1 MAERRLRIGV
11 LFGGRSGEHEVS
23 LQSARAVMAALEEAG
38 HDVVPI
44 GVTRQGRWLVSGD
57 PLHAL
62 SSGDAAG
69 ERSVTMLPEPGRSGL
84 VPVVSGQLS
93 LASADEPLTTDHRP
107 LTTAS
112 VGSLDVLFPVLH
124 GTFGEDG
131 TVQGLFELAAVPYAG
146 AGVLGSALGMDKV
159 VQKTLWRGMGLPVVD
174 FVSLKRRDLET
185 DLGGVISRIEVA
197 IGYPCFTKPANLG
210 SSVGVSK
217 TRNRAELEAGLH
229 IAARYDA
236 KILVERGVDARE
248 LECGVLGNDEPIA
261 SVVGEILPGAD
272 FYDYRAKYL
281 DTGSQALIPADIS
294 PDLADEVRRMAVAA
308 FKAVDAAGLARV
320 DFFLERGTD
329 RLYVN
334 EINTMPGF
342 TEISM
347 YPKLWQA
354 SGLSFSELVTRVA
367 ELGIERYTER
377 ARNET
382 TFRSE

>member
-1 MAERRLRIGV
+1 MAERRLRVGV

-44 GVTRQGRWLVSGD
+44 GVTRQGRWLVAGD

-62 SSGDAAG
+62 SSGDSAG
-69 ERSVTMLPEPGRSGL
+69 ERSVTMLPEPGRTGL
-84 VPVVSGQLS
+84 VP
-93 LASADEPLTTDHRP
+93 LAEREDDLEPLAGPPPIGT
-107 LTTAS
+107 
-112 VGSLDVLFPVLH
+112 LDVLFPVLH

-131 TVQGLFELAAVPYAG
+131 TVQGLFELAAVPYVG

-159 VQKTLWRGMGLPVVD
+159 VQKTLWRGLGLPVVD
-174 FVSLKRRDLET
+174 FVSLRRRDLSD
-185 DLGGVISRIEVA
+185 DLDGALDRLELS

-217 TRNRAELEAGLH
+217 ARNRAELEAGLLE
-229 IAARYDA
+229 AARYDA
-236 KILVERGVDARE
+236 KLLVERGIDARE
-248 LECGVLGNDEPIA
+248 LECGVLGNDEPLA

-281 DTGSQALIPADIS
+281 DSGSEALIPADIS
-294 PDLADEVRRMAVAA
+294 PDLADDVRRMAVAA

-320 DFFLERGTD
+320 DFFLERGSN
-329 RLYVN
+329 RLYLN

-347 YPKLWQA
+347 YPKLWHA
-354 SGLSFSELVTRVA
+354 SGLSFAELVTRVA
-367 ELGIERYTER
+367 ELGIERFAER

>member
-44 GVTRQGRWLVSGD
+44 GVTRQGRWLVAGD

-62 SSGDAAG
+62 SSGDPTG
-69 ERSVTMLPEPGRSGL
+69 ERSVSMLPEPGRSGL
-84 VPVVSGQLS
+84 VRLGEREGDL
-93 LASADEPLTTDHRP
+93 EPLAGPPPIGT
-107 LTTAS
+107 
-112 VGSLDVLFPVLH
+112 LDVLFPVLH

-174 FVSLKRRDLET
+174 FLSLRRAEVERDLASV
-185 DLGGVISRIEVA
+185 LSRIEVSL
-197 IGYPCFTKPANLG
+197 GYPCFTKPANLG
-210 SSVGVSK
+210 SSVGVTK
-217 TRNRAELEAGLH
+217 ARNRAELKVGLLT
-229 IAARYDA
+229 AARYDA
-236 KILVERGVDARE
+236 KLLVECGVDARE
-248 LECGVLGNDEPIA
+248 LECGVLGNDEPIT
-261 SVVGEILPGAD
+261 SLVGEILPGAD

-281 DTGSQALIPADIS
+281 DSGSQAVIPADIS
-294 PDLADEVRRMAVAA
+294 AGVADNVRRLAVAA

-320 DFFLERGTD
+320 DFFLERGSA

-354 SGLSFSELVTRVA
+354 SGVSFAELVTRVA
-367 ELGIERYTER
+367 ELGIERFAER

-382 TFRSE
+382 SYRAEA